1 MKQTL
6 LVTLARRPVASA
18 VYFLLTL
25 GDIVSTEIAIRSGLR
40 EANPLPAW
48 VMATFG
54 RAEMYALRTG
64 LTILVFLA
72 VSHLIKRYPRVW
84 ISIPIVNWM
93 VGVVVFSNFFQTIF
107 A

>member
-1 MKQTL
+1 M
-6 LVTLARRPVASA
+6 LARKPIASA
-18 VYFLLTL
+18 IYFLLTL

-54 RAEMYALRTG
+54 RAEMYTLRLG
-64 LTILVFLA
+64 LTALVFLA
-72 VSHLIKRYPRVW
+72 VSYLIRRYPKVW
-84 ISIPIVNWM
+84 ISIPILNWM
-93 VGVVVFSNFFQTIF
+93 VSVVVFSNFFQTIF